1 MMRLSII
8 AAAIQGIVRSG
19 SGGGGGGGGSYTSQ
33 NSTFDA
39 LYTAFFAGLTIS
51 GTVYISPTG
60 NDTTGTG
67 TYANPW
73 LTISKALTGI
83 SANGRIILK
92 NGTYTAGT
100 GGFINQHASAQNL
113 TIPSGTGGNYTIIQ
127 AETPFEVYID
137 QSSAVYYGSL
147 VHLTSTGVCL
157 DGLSF
162 RHDLVPAELAP
173 FSVGTDNLIT
183 RCRFRTRQCGQFN
196 GVVHYSTGT
205 LIEDCSIYGGG
216 RYQFVTGSL
225 SASAQIE
232 EGILRRVIARMDWAL
247 GDQPCGTFG
256 HYGSDDTGYTLSRN
270 TSRQNCIAIDG
281 PAIPNQGSDG
291 GKYGSFYD
299 PKSSRGLTDIGCI
312 SLNDK
317 SNYAAWM
324 GEYSSTGSNTDCA
337 VYDCGSAD
345 AFRQTSGT
353 RTVTNCLLSVVGGS
367 DYNGATNS
375 SNNRSSDTPGNI
387 VQRSAGAGADILYC
401 VGGFLKKY
409 GDTGWDVPDTSM
421 PLWPWPYE
429 DKHATWMDTQIAL
442 PASHYPTS
450 PANSRQSFTGTALD
464 GNAMTLTR
472 RIWEA
477 AGTAMPDLTT
487 VY

>member
-1 MMRLSII
+1 MMRLSAI
-8 AAAIQGIVRSG
+8 AGTVQQVLRSA
-19 SGGGGGGGGSYTSQ
+19 SAGGGGGGSYTSQ
-33 NSTFDA
+33 NSAFDA
-39 LYTAFFAGLTIS
+39 LYTSFFAGLTIS

-60 NDTTGTG
+60 NDTTGDG
-67 TYANPW
+67 TYATPW

-113 TIPSGTGGNYTIIQ
+113 TIPSGTTTNYTIFQ

-147 VHLTSTGVCL
+147 ILLTSTGICL
-157 DGLSF
+157 DGLTF
-162 RHDLVPAELAP
+162 RHDLTPAELAP
-173 FSVGTDNLIT
+173 FVLGDDNLIT
-183 RCRFRTRQCGQFN
+183 RCRFRTRQSGTYN
-196 GVVHYSTGT
+196 GVVQYGTGT
-205 LIEDCSIYGGG
+205 LIEDCCIYGAG
-216 RYQFVTGSL
+216 RYQFVTGAL
-225 SASAQIE
+225 SADATVE
-232 EGILRRVIARMDWAL
+232 EGILRRVIARMDWAQ
-247 GDQPCGTFG
+247 GDQPCATFA
-256 HYGSDDTGYTLSRN
+256 HYGSDNTAWTLSRN
-270 TSRQNCIAIDG
+270 TSRQNCLAIDG
-281 PAIPNQGSDG
+281 PAIPNQGSAG

-312 SLNDK
+312 ALNDD
-317 SNYAAWM
+317 SLYAAWM
-324 GEYSSTGSNTDCA
+324 GEYSSTGANTDCA
-337 VYDCGSAD
+337 IHTVSGDG
-345 AFRQTSGT
+345 FRQSSGT
-353 RTVTNCLLSVVGGS
+353 RTVTNCLLSVVTGS

-375 SNNRSSDTPGNI
+375 SGNRSSDTPGNI
-387 VQRSAGAGADILYC
+387 VQRSASTGAEILYC

-409 GDTGWDVPDTSM
+409 GDTGWNTPDTGM

-429 DKHATWMDTQIAL
+429 DKHEEFMDTQIAL
-442 PASHYPTS
+442 PASHYPAS

-464 GNAMTLTR
+464 GNAMTVTR
-472 RIWEA
+472 RVWEA